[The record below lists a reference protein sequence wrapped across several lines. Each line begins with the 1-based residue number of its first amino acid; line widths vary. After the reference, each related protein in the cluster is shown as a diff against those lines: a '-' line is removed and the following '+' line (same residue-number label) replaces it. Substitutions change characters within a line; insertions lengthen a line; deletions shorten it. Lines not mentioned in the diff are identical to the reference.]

1 MPAHIERLLG
11 AHMSIAGGVDRAIDR
26 GVSLGCTAIQIFTG
40 FNNRWVSRAIPSEVL
55 ERFRT
60 KSPLVRCI
68 FGHNNYL
75 INLASPDREKS
86 RKSLV
91 SMREEMQRA
100 EQFGLPFLV
109 IHPGSHMGSGESQ
122 GLRSIARNLNRVL
135 DETSGSSVGIL
146 LETTSGQ
153 GSNLGY
159 RFEHLAEIMSSI
171 RNQDR
176 IGVCFDTSHA
186 FAAGY
191 DLRTPET
198 YEAAFEAFDCIIGLP
213 RIRAFH
219 LNDSKAG
226 LGSRRDRH
234 EHIGKGHL
242 GIGAFRLLLHDERFV
257 KIPMVLETPKGIGM
271 EEDRRNLALLRSMD
285 MIRSFPQ
292 P

>member
-1 MPAHIERLLG
+1 MADTIERLLG

-40 FNNRWVSRAIPSEVL
+40 FNNRWVSRTIPLEVL
-55 ERFRT
+55 ERFHQKR
-60 KSPLVRCI
+60 PLVRCI

-91 SMREEMQRA
+91 SMREEMHRA
-100 EQFGLPFLV
+100 EQLGLPFLV
-109 IHPGSHMGSGESQ
+109 IHPGSHMGSGERQ
-122 GLRSIARNLNRVL
+122 GLRSIAQNLNRML
-135 DETSGSSVGIL
+135 DETFGSSVGIL

-198 YEAAFEAFDCIIGLP
+198 YEATFEAFDRIIGLS

-219 LNDSKAG
+219 LNDSKAR

-234 EHIGKGHL
+234 EHIGRGYL
-242 GIGAFRLLLHDERFV
+242 GNEAFRLILHDVRFV
-257 KIPMVLETPKGIGM
+257 QVPMVLETPKGVSM
-271 EEDRRNLALLRSMD
+271 EEDRRNLALLRSIDMD
-285 MIRSFPQ
+285 RLCSQ